1 MAVNRFT
8 RYTAP
13 QFIQAYDPYPIE
25 KLLPLAQHQQ
35 SRFDAID
42 TAIGKAEAQSVIT
55 PGLSKESKETAA
67 AINKERK
74 QQLQDISNRFY
85 ESRNVRQAM
94 RDLSGLSSTWANDPR
109 VKFVESDAALKDL
122 ILKNMADPDFGTTK
136 IYEKL
141 NPNTGEFT
149 LGLTPE
155 QIAAGM
161 TVTPETYNFISNPGR
176 HTAFEWIHKSIEPD
190 VLKRRELQ
198 VKPDGKGSYY
208 TYEGKALTLDNIM
221 GKGLPSIQSLS
232 SDGINLDQFESTEPE
247 LVKYIE
253 FQKAKNPNYG
263 VANLINDFAQD
274 AKLYTYWQG
283 FSDQGGSGQTN
294 GTATKPSN
302 VAQGPSLYNSS
313 EGLAYTKTQSEEY
326 EKVVNENFS
335 KNGLGGD
342 EGTLNYIIQDLQFTD
357 RNKGIQY
364 LSETG
369 LFDAEFTKEDRKAFY
384 DQILEQELNRPSLN
398 QKITKLVNGKEV
410 VSDEF
415 SDEAKR
421 ERAKREA
428 DARFN
433 VAMNLR
439 SQAVQTKNQLRG
451 KFKQEDVVNG
461 IPQITPAQQEA
472 VTRDVNRK
480 SAATISTMLG
490 DIFNIGA
497 LTDQATIAD
506 PNTNM
511 KYGFFPEDIII
522 NGKQM
527 PSVSM
532 TGLQP
537 IEEQIANREKAI
549 IQALGPNSKIAQ
561 VYKNGFDENFI
572 TENINDIIT
581 EMGSIEGNLPY
592 RITPN
597 GLERTSPSSDQSGQ
611 RAAPRGLL
619 TEIGDIIFNRNTSPD
634 RKQNYRDFVA
644 GIQNDAQQKAFNR
657 YSINTEFIDA
667 LDANVKTAYGERT
680 YVNDMIELDITV
692 DPSRTDKTKNPKHML
707 IAETAV
713 KRAKEIEQ
721 PVRIFKDGANIVS
734 KDDIYNS
741 FADLPDDLKKSI
753 KFQPEYLMF
762 DYNDVQSS
770 DGNSRPYSV
779 YVKGKY
785 EVTKDGELQAT
796 KESFDIDVTDQFLQN
811 SEFYLNP
818 KERAYVGFSDMIND
832 KIFNLDAFGNES
844 FLPESVVTKM
854 SEVADDNFNLFISK
868 NSDNSYNINGSTV
881 LWTPGIDGASENATI
896 QSIENLPNATDFQN
910 LTLQQAK
917 QKIIPMISDIYD
929 AYSSLQTSETESQ
942 IPMNYQTYQPVIDNL
957 KATGQINNPNEIE
970 SFNVGLFG
978 LNDRNIYQNSGIQS
992 EIGFIS
998 ADQPPIAPANMS
1010 HEQNI
1015 EFAARTVANTKIG
1028 EKNGGWNNWD
1038 VVKRKDAKFVSD
1050 VQKLQNIFEE
1060 SLDEN
1065 GNRDVNTLKAEIE
1078 DKFTEIENASVNNNR
1093 LVDAVYNQFS
1103 QMSSYRA
1110 AKGNGTI
1117 ETNIND
1123 SNIPDW
1129 MYAIAVILNESNANP
1144 DSIKANLYK

>member
-8 RYTAP
+8 KYTAP
-13 QFIQAYDPYPIE
+13 QFVQAYDPYPIE

-42 TAIGKAEAQSVIT
+42 AAIGKAEAQSVIT

-74 QQLQDISNRFY
+74 QQMQDISNKFY
-85 ESRNVRQAM
+85 QTRNVRQAM
-94 RDLSGLSSTWANDPR
+94 RDLSGISSSWANDPR

-221 GKGLPSIQSLS
+221 GKGLPSIESLS
-232 SDGINLDQFESTEPE
+232 SDGINLDQFESSEPE

-253 FQKAKNPNYG
+253 FQKSKNPNYG

-283 FSDQGGSGQTN
+283 FSNEGGTVQTD
-294 GTATKPSN
+294 GTVTQPSN

-313 EGLAYTKTQSEEY
+313 EGLAYTKTQSEGY

-342 EGTLNYIIQDLQFTD
+342 DGQLSYIIQDLQFTD
-357 RNKGIQY
+357 RNKGMQY
-364 LSETG
+364 LSEAG
-369 LFDAEFTKEDRKAFY
+369 LFDAEFTKEDRRAFY
-384 DQILEQELNRPSLN
+384 DQMLEQELNRPSLN

-428 DARFN
+428 DARLN

-439 SQAVQTKNQLRG
+439 SQVVQTKNQLRG

-461 IPQITPAQQEA
+461 IPQITPAQQQA
-472 VTRDVNRK
+472 VTRDVNKK
-480 SAATISTMLG
+480 SAETISPMLG
-490 DIFNIGA
+490 NIFNIGA

-532 TGLQP
+532 TGIQP

-549 IQALGPNSKIAQ
+549 IQALGPNSKIVQA
-561 VYKNGFDENFI
+561 YKNGFDENFI
-572 TENINDIIT
+572 TENINDIII
-581 EMGSIEGNLPY
+581 EMDSIEGTVTEQQWVN
-592 RITPN
+592 TPV
-597 GLERTSPSSDQSGQ
+597 GGTSVSNS
-611 RAAPRGLL
+611 
-619 TEIGDIIFNRNTSPD
+619 E
-634 RKQNYRDFVA
+634 KQNYRHFVV
-644 GIQNDAQQKAFNR
+644 GIQNDAQQRAFKK
-657 YSINTEFIDA
+657 YSINTKFIDA
-667 LDANVKTAYGERT
+667 LDANVKTAYGERK
-680 YVNDMIELDITV
+680 YVNDMIELDVTV

-713 KRAKEIEQ
+713 KHADDIEQ

-734 KDDIYNS
+734 KDDIYDS
-741 FADLPDDLKKSI
+741 FADLPDDLKESI

-785 EVTKDGELQAT
+785 AVTKDGKLQAT
-796 KESFDIDVTDQFLQN
+796 KENFDIDVTDQFLQN

-818 KERAYVGFSDMIND
+818 KERAYVGFSDMIHD

-868 NSDNSYNINGSTV
+868 NSENSYNINGSTV
-881 LWTPGIDGASENATI
+881 LWNPGIDGASENATI

-978 LNDRNIYQNSGIQS
+978 LNDRNIYQNSGVQS

-998 ADQPPIAPANMS
+998 ADQSPIAPANMS
-1010 HEQNI
+1010 PKQNI

-1050 VQKLQNIFEE
+1050 VQKLQNIFQG
-1060 SLDEN
+1060 SSKDI
-1065 GNRDVNTLKAEIE
+1065 NTLKANIE
-1078 DKFTEIENASVNNNR
+1078 DNFSEIENASVNDNR
-1093 LVDAVYNQFS
+1093 LVDVVYSQFS

>member
-1 MAVNRFT
+1 
-8 RYTAP
+8 
-13 QFIQAYDPYPIE
+13 
-25 KLLPLAQHQQ
+25 
-35 SRFDAID
+35 
-42 TAIGKAEAQSVIT
+42 
-55 PGLSKESKETAA
+55 
-67 AINKERK
+67 
-74 QQLQDISNRFY
+74 
-85 ESRNVRQAM
+85 
-94 RDLSGLSSTWANDPR
+94 
-109 VKFVESDAALKDL
+109 
-122 ILKNMADPDFGTTK
+122 
-136 IYEKL
+136 
-141 NPNTGEFT
+141 
-149 LGLTPE
+149 
-155 QIAAGM
+155 
-161 TVTPETYNFISNPGR
+161 
-176 HTAFEWIHKSIEPD
+176 
-190 VLKRRELQ
+190 
-198 VKPDGKGSYY
+198 
-208 TYEGKALTLDNIM
+208 
-221 GKGLPSIQSLS
+221 
-232 SDGINLDQFESTEPE
+232 
-247 LVKYIE
+247 
-253 FQKAKNPNYG
+253 
-263 VANLINDFAQD
+263 
-274 AKLYTYWQG
+274 
-283 FSDQGGSGQTN
+283 
-294 GTATKPSN
+294 
-302 VAQGPSLYNSS
+302 
-313 EGLAYTKTQSEEY
+313 
-326 EKVVNENFS
+326 
-335 KNGLGGD
+335 
-342 EGTLNYIIQDLQFTD
+342 
-357 RNKGIQY
+357 
-364 LSETG
+364 
-369 LFDAEFTKEDRKAFY
+369 
-384 DQILEQELNRPSLN
+384 
-398 QKITKLVNGKEV
+398 
-410 VSDEF
+410 
-415 SDEAKR
+415 
-421 ERAKREA
+421 
-428 DARFN
+428 
-433 VAMNLR
+433 
-439 SQAVQTKNQLRG
+439 
-451 KFKQEDVVNG
+451 
-461 IPQITPAQQEA
+461 
-472 VTRDVNRK
+472 
-480 SAATISTMLG
+480 
-490 DIFNIGA
+490 
-497 LTDQATIAD
+497 
-506 PNTNM
+506 M

-532 TGLQP
+532 TSFQP

-549 IQALGPNSKIAQ
+549 IQALGPNSKIVQA
-561 VYKNGFDENFI
+561 YRNGFDENFI

-581 EMGSIEGNLPY
+581 EMGSIEGTVTEQQWVDTPVGGTSVPY
-592 RITPN
+592 
-597 GLERTSPSSDQSGQ
+597 SK
-611 RAAPRGLL
+611 
-619 TEIGDIIFNRNTSPD
+619 
-634 RKQNYRDFVA
+634 KQNYRDFVV
-644 GIQNDAQQKAFNR
+644 GIQNDAQQRAFKK

-667 LDANVKTAYGERT
+667 LDANVKTAYGERE

-721 PVRIFKDGANIVS
+721 PVKIFKDGANIAS
-734 KDDIYNS
+734 KNDIYNS

-753 KFQPEYLMF
+753 KFEPEYLMF

-785 EVTKDGELQAT
+785 AVTKDGKLQAT

-881 LWTPGIDGASENATI
+881 LWNPGIDGASENATI

-957 KATGQINNPNEIE
+957 KATGQISNSNEIE

-978 LNDRNIYQNSGIQS
+978 LNDRNIYQNSGVQS
-992 EIGFIS
+992 KIGFIS
-998 ADQPPIAPANMS
+998 ADQPPIAPANMT

-1050 VQKLQNIFEE
+1050 IQKLQNIF
-1060 SLDEN
+1060 
-1065 GNRDVNTLKAEIE
+1065 NRSPKNITALKANIESNFNEI
-1078 DKFTEIENASVNNNR
+1078 KNASVNNNR
-1093 LVDAVYNQFS
+1093 LVDVVYSQFS

>member
-1 MAVNRFT
+1 MAINRFT
-8 RYTAP
+8 KYTAP
-13 QFIQAYDPYPIE
+13 QFVQAYDPYPIE

-35 SRFDAID
+35 KRFDAID
-42 TAIGKAEAQSVIT
+42 AAIGKAEADSVIM

-122 ILKNMADPDFGTTK
+122 VLKNMADPDFGTTK

-283 FSDQGGSGQTN
+283 FSNEG
-294 GTATKPSN
+294 GTAQTGGTVTKPSN

-313 EGLAYTKTQSEEY
+313 EGLAYTKTQSEAY
-326 EKVVNENFS
+326 EKVVNEKIS

-342 EGTLNYIIQDLQFTD
+342 DGLLNYVIQDFQFTD

-384 DQILEQELNRPSLN
+384 DQMLEQELNRPSLN

-410 VSDEF
+410 VSNEF
-415 SDEAKR
+415 SDEAKMQ
-421 ERAKREA
+421 RAKREA

-480 SAATISTMLG
+480 SAETISPMLG
-490 DIFNIGA
+490 DIFNIAA

-506 PNTNM
+506 PNTIM

-532 TGLQP
+532 TSFQP

-549 IQALGPNSKIAQ
+549 IQALGPNSKIVQA
-561 VYKNGFDENFI
+561 YRNGFDENFI

-581 EMGSIEGNLPY
+581 EMGSIEGTVTEQQWVN
-592 RITPN
+592 TPV
-597 GLERTSPSSDQSGQ
+597 GGTSVSNSK
-611 RAAPRGLL
+611 
-619 TEIGDIIFNRNTSPD
+619 
-634 RKQNYRDFVA
+634 KQNYRDFVV
-644 GIQNDAQQKAFNR
+644 GIQNDAQQKAFKK

-667 LDANVKTAYGERT
+667 LDANVKTAYGERE

-713 KRAKEIEQ
+713 KRADDIEQ

-734 KDDIYNS
+734 KNDIYNS
-741 FADLPDDLKKSI
+741 FADLPEDLEKNI
-753 KFQPEYLMF
+753 KFEPEYLMF

-785 EVTKDGELQAT
+785 TVTKDGEKQAT
-796 KESFDIDVTDQFLQN
+796 QEDFDIDVTDQFLQN

-942 IPMNYQTYQPVIDNL
+942 IPMNYQEYQPVIDNL
-957 KATGQINNPNEIE
+957 KATGQINNPDEIE

-978 LNDRNIYQNSGIQS
+978 LNDRNIYQNSGVQS

-998 ADQPPIAPANMS
+998 ANQSPIAPANMS

-1060 SLDEN
+1060 SLDED
-1065 GNRDVNTLKAEIE
+1065 GNRDVNTLKANIE
-1078 DKFTEIENASVNNNR
+1078 DKFTEIENASVNDNR
-1093 LVDAVYNQFS
+1093 LVDVVYSQFS

-1144 DSIKANLYK
+1144 DSVKANLYK